1 MLLHIGGFET
11 VMLPRLLELL
21 EQKGFRLVTL
31 PEAQRDPIYA
41 VDPDQALP
49 TGVTL
54 LDQMRVAKAMP
65 AAAASDDT
73 FARLSALCR

>member
-1 MLLHIGGFET
+1 MLLHIGGFQT
-11 VMLPRLLELL
+11 VMLPKLLELL

-31 PEAQRDPIYA
+31 PEAQSDPIYA

-54 LDQMRVAKAMP
+54 LDQMRVAKGIP
-65 AAAASDDT
+65 ATATPDDT
-73 FARLSALCR
+73 FARLSSLCR